1 MFLSIVLIITADSSR
16 PYQAANSGEKRDI
29 FVDAMKFTTSA
40 LLAGIL
46 ACHLA
51 GQAKLEPLPI
61 ELPKP
66 LFEGTPVPPN
76 VPNLERPTN
85 RPRPPFLAPAGIA
98 NVAAGKLVSSSDPD
112 PVSGNLEMITDGNKR
127 GTDGTFVQL
136 KEGAQSIIIDLEAK
150 HTIYAV
156 LVWHYLKE
164 PRSYASVVVDVA
176 DDPDF
181 ISNVRTLFNNDNTNA
196 AGLGIG
202 KDLRYVE
209 TSEGKLIDAK
219 GVEARYVRLFSNGS
233 DKAATNHYVEV
244 EVFGKRL

>member
-1 MFLSIVLIITADSSR
+1 MKLAIPALCVSMFAFGL
-16 PYQAANSGEKRDI
+16 AAQS
-29 FVDAMKFTTSA
+29 
-40 LLAGIL
+40 
-46 ACHLA
+46 
-51 GQAKLEPLPI
+51 KLEPLPI

-66 LFEGTPVPPN
+66 LFEGTPIPPN
-76 VPNLERPTN
+76 VPNLEKPTN
-85 RPRPPFLAPAGIA
+85 RPRPPFLVPSGIT

-136 KEGAQSIIIDLEAK
+136 KEGPQSIVIDLEAK

-156 LVWHYLKE
+156 VVWHYLKE
-164 PRSYASVVVDVA
+164 PRSYSSVVVDVA

-181 ISNVRTLFNNDNTNA
+181 ISNVRTLFNNDTTNA

-202 KDLRYVE
+202 KHLRYVE

-233 DKAATNHYVEV
+233 DKAAANHYVEV